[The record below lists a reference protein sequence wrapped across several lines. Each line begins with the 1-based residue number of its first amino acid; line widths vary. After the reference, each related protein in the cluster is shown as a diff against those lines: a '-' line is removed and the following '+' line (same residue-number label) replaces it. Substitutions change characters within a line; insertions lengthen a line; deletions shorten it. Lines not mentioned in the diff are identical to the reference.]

1 MGVRT
6 GLPRYKGVHLEDE
19 RLYLLLDCY
28 LAGEAS
34 AADAQAVQ
42 QWLAEDPA
50 HALLLDDLRLIKR
63 VIADKAP
70 HSGTDAAWAKAVKA
84 LKVAHPPPPRVSRRL
99 LVAALAAAALVML
112 LVGGPGVRGLL
123 RRTPQWTEY
132 ATAAAQ
138 RMVIRLQDGT
148 QVTIAPKS
156 RVRYTADY
164 ATAHRDLYLDG
175 EAYFQ
180 VAPDSQ
186 RPLRVHT
193 TRSVTEDLGTAFVV
207 RAYDQTA
214 TEVVVAEGRV
224 ALWRVDT
231 TAAARARG
239 PRPDA
244 PSAALVLEARDLGR
258 LDPSGVATLRRGVDV
273 DRQLAWTRG
282 VLAFDGTPLRE
293 AVRTLGRWYDV
304 EIRLDDADSALAGRR
319 FTATFTNEPID
330 LVLQRIALTLG
341 LRVESVG
348 ESVFV
353 LRPGL
358 RARARH

>member
-1 MGVRT
+1 MV
-6 GLPRYKGVHLEDE
+6 LPRYKVMHIEDE
-19 RLYLLLDCY
+19 RLYPLLERY
-28 LAGEAS
+28 LAGETS
-34 AADAQAVQ
+34 ARDAEIVRE
-42 QWLAEDPA
+42 WLAEDAA
-50 HALLLDDLRLIKR
+50 HARILADLRLIKH
-63 VIADKAP
+63 VAHDTP
-70 HSGTDAAWAKAVKA
+70 PPTSVDAAWMQAVKT
-84 LKVAHPPPPRVSRRL
+84 LGLRRKSRVLRRL
-99 LVAALAAAALVML
+99 LMVALATAAVLIAVI
-112 LVGGPGVRGLL
+112 GGGRVL
-123 RRTPQWTEY
+123 RRAPQWKEY
-132 ATAAAQ
+132 ATAPAQ

-156 RVRYTADY
+156 RVRYTADFGR
-164 ATAHRDLYLDG
+164 AHRDLYLDG

-193 TRSVTEDLGTAFVV
+193 AGSVTEDLGTAFVI
-207 RAYDQTA
+207 RAYADQIA

-224 ALWRVDT
+224 ALWR
-231 TAAARARG
+231 A
-239 PRPDA
+239 RPDTIAVEA
-244 PSAALVLEARDLGR
+244 PPALVLGARDLGQLR
-258 LDPSGVATLRRGVDV
+258 ASGDATLRRGVDV

-341 LRVESVG
+341 LRVERAEG
-348 ESVFV
+348 SVFV

>member
-19 RLYLLLDCY
+19 RLYLLLDRY
-28 LAGEAS
+28 LAGEATAS
-34 AADAQAVQ
+34 DAKAVQ
-42 QWLAEDPA
+42 EWLAEDPA

-84 LKVAHPPPPRVSRRL
+84 LKVARAPRPRGSRRL
-99 LVAALAAAALVML
+99 LVAALAAAAVVIALI
-112 LVGGPGVRGLL
+112 GGAGVAGLGGLGGLL

-341 LRVESVG
+341 LSVERADG
-348 ESVFV
+348 SVFL
-353 LRPGL
+353 LRNG
-358 RARARH
+358 R

>member
-19 RLYLLLDCY
+19 RLYLLLDRY
-28 LAGEAS
+28 LAGEATAS
-34 AADAQAVQ
+34 DAKAVQ
-42 QWLAEDPA
+42 EWLAEDPA

-99 LVAALAAAALVML
+99 LAAALAAAAVVIALI
-112 LVGGPGVRGLL
+112 GGRGVRGLGGLL

-156 RVRYTADY
+156 RVRYPADY
-164 ATAHRDLYLDG
+164 GTAHRDLYLDG

-207 RAYDQTA
+207 RAYADQVA

-224 ALWRVDT
+224 ALSRAD
-231 TAAARARG
+231 TAAAS
-239 PRPDA
+239 RP
-244 PSAALVLEARDLGR
+244 PALVLEARDLGR
-258 LDPSGVATLRRGVDV
+258 LDASGVATRRRGVDV
-273 DRQLAWTRG
+273 ERQLAWTRG
-282 VLAFDGTPLRE
+282 VLAFDGTPLGDV
-293 AVRTLGRWYDV
+293 VRTLGRWYNVD
-304 EIRLDDADSALAGRR
+304 IRLADSALAARR
-319 FTATFTNEPID
+319 LTASFQNEPID
-330 LVLQRIALTLG
+330 LVLHRIALTLG
-341 LRVESVG
+341 LEVERADGSVL
-348 ESVFV
+348 
-353 LRPGL
+353 LR
-358 RARARH
+358 RKDRQSS